1 MLEVAI
7 ALGLAI
13 SFASVGD
20 ILFSNGMQDHG
31 EVRVRR
37 MSDIAPA
44 VRRAFSQPKVLLG
57 ILAMAGYFGA
67 YMAALAMVD
76 VSVANPLT
84 ALSYLI
90 ATLYATVFLRE
101 RICPARAIGIVL
113 IVLGAIFV
121 GLSS

>member
-1 MLEVAI
+1 MLKVAI

-13 SFASVGD
+13 ICGATGD
-20 ILFSNGMQDHG
+20 ILFSVGMRSMG
-31 EVRVRR
+31 EVKVRHL
-37 MSDIAPA
+37 SDLPGLMKTVFTHPI
-44 VRRAFSQPKVLLG
+44 VLLG
-57 ILAMAGYFGA
+57 VFSMAGYFGC
-67 YMAALAMVD
+67 YIAALVWVD

-90 ATLYATVFLRE
+90 ATGYAIIALRE
-101 RICPARAIGIVL
+101 RVSPVRAMGVVC

>member
-1 MLEVAI
+1 MIGVGI
-7 ALGLAI
+7 TLGLAI
-13 SFASVGD
+13 VFAAVGD
-20 ILFSNGMQDHG
+20 ILFSNGMQDQG

-37 MSDIAPA
+37 LGDVPLAI
-44 VRRAFSQPKVLLG
+44 RQAFTQPKVLLG

-67 YMAALAMVD
+67 YTAALAMVD

-113 IVLGAIFV
+113 IVLGAVFV